1 MPAEFG
7 STVKKT
13 WMRGMEAVGD
23 AFDRLAASTRLKV
36 AEMNLSNQRKEIL
49 DGFGLRAYQMWRN
62 GAVLPPEL
70 DEMLRKVAELE
81 QQLAEVRAERL
92 QAGTQEGTEQAQET
106 AAAAASTDAAPAEMP
121 AEEAA
126 AIADPEINE
135 TAEAS
140 GTEAAAETASDGENG
155 DGQPS

>member
-106 AAAAASTDAAPAEMP
+106 AAAASTDAAPAETP
-121 AEEAA
+121 TGEAA
-126 AIADPEINE
+126 ASADPEINE

-140 GTEAAAETASDGENG
+140 GTGAAAETASDGENG